1 MQFYSHSPVSQPIPV
16 RIFFSLLASLLF
28 KCGISKFISLLF
40 CLSSQTSIASITS
53 LMNIIHSYPSLTFQW
68 VKVIFL
74 LSYMLPKY
82 IFFLLFFFH
91 FVKALLGYDS
101 HILQLTHS
109 KYMLSHFSHVQLCV
123 TPWTAA
129 HQASPSLGF
138 SRQEHQ
144 SGLPFPPPMHESEK

>member
-1 MQFYSHSPVSQPIPV
+1 M
-16 RIFFSLLASLLF
+16 
-28 KCGISKFISLLF
+28 K
-40 CLSSQTSIASITS
+40 
-53 LMNIIHSYPSLTFQW
+53 IIHSYPSLTFQW

-109 KYMLSHFSHVQLCV
+109 KYMLSHFSHVRLCA

-144 SGLPFPPPMHESEK
+144 SGLPSPSPATCINKYKLEMAEGSEKIEVRDQDHKNIFGILVLLSSPVYYFAISVFFPYNNNC